1 MRTLVPKPLDRTQLL
16 ARLRG
21 TAPWDAVIV
30 GGGATGLGIAL
41 DAASRGLRVALVEQR
56 DFASGTSSRSTK
68 LIHGGVRYLAQ
79 GNVKLVREALAERA
93 VLRTLAPE
101 IVRPLEFIVP
111 CYRFGEREFMRAGL
125 GVYDLLAGRA
135 SLGPTRW
142 LTRGETLG
150 RLPGVRTDG
159 LLGGVSY
166 WDAQFDD
173 AAMAIALMQTA
184 CAMGATAVNYVACA
198 GFERSGGRIEAV
210 RVRDVETGEHF
221 RLRTDCVF
229 NAAGV
234 WVDDIRRQADAA
246 LRPVTTV
253 SQGSHIVI
261 DRRFMPAGAAMLIP
275 RTRDG
280 RVLFLIPWYGA
291 LLVGTTDVAR
301 ADAPLDPTVDPTEEA
316 FLLRTASDYLACAP
330 QPGDVRAR
338 FSGLRP
344 LLSSARSRATARLSR
359 EHAVLIEAGNL
370 ISIVGGKWTTY
381 RRMAEDAIDAA
392 QRAALLPP
400 LCASVSAHVRI
411 VPPAF
416 SCADASGFRAQITD
430 EAFIDWARRYTQART
445 LEDIRSRRARL
456 GFIDQSSPATAMAS
470 GAR

>member
-1 MRTLVPKPLDRTQLL
+1 
-16 ARLRG
+16 
-21 TAPWDAVIV
+21 
-30 GGGATGLGIAL
+30 
-41 DAASRGLRVALVEQR
+41 
-56 DFASGTSSRSTK
+56 
-68 LIHGGVRYLAQ
+68 
-79 GNVKLVREALAERA
+79 
-93 VLRTLAPE
+93 
-101 IVRPLEFIVP
+101 
-111 CYRFGEREFMRAGL
+111 
-125 GVYDLLAGRA
+125 
-135 SLGPTRW
+135 
-142 LTRGETLG
+142 
-150 RLPGVRTDG
+150 
-159 LLGGVSY
+159 
-166 WDAQFDD
+166 
-173 AAMAIALMQTA
+173 
-184 CAMGATAVNYVACA
+184 
-198 GFERSGGRIEAV
+198 
-210 RVRDVETGEHF
+210 
-221 RLRTDCVF
+221 
-229 NAAGV
+229 
-234 WVDDIRRQADAA
+234 
-246 LRPVTTV
+246 
-253 SQGSHIVI
+253 
-261 DRRFMPAGAAMLIP
+261 MLIP